1 MTVCEGSAYAISQAT
16 FPTYFLKQLD
26 KASENQIELDLQI
39 FARYLAPALG
49 ATVRFVGTEP
59 FDPLTRRYNEMMTEL
74 LPELLRR
81 IELL

>member
-1 MTVCEGSAYAISQAT
+1 MIRLGTADLANVTVCEGSAYAISQAT

-59 FDPLTRRYNEMMTEL
+59 VVVAGRRD
-74 LPELLRR
+74 
-81 IELL
+81 